1 MDSLL
6 AMDAQPDI
14 AKISEAFAISS
25 AAHATAS
32 KEISL
37 MTNLPAFNEGQRLYN
52 IIERLSASVDALTTE
67 VGRLRTEVG
76 TLRTEVG
83 TLRTEVGALR
93 TDMNARFERL
103 ELRLNAE

>member
-1 MDSLL
+1 MN
-6 AMDAQPDI
+6 AQPDI

-37 MTNLPAFNEGQRLYN
+37 MTNLPALNEGQRLYN

-67 VGRLRTEVG
+67 VGTLRTEVGILRTEVGSLRTEVG
-76 TLRTEVG
+76 TLRI
-83 TLRTEVGALR
+83 
-93 TDMNARFERL
+93 DMNARFERL